1 VALVAGVVV
10 LMAVVSL
17 ASRAP
22 LSGPLLPAS
31 VGRGMS
37 TILHRRGLGT
47 TAPRLPVV
55 SPGSRGTVIPTSTP
69 SSTSPPVWLEVLAA
83 AIFVGGALIFLVR
96 SRPDTRRVTGQ
107 VAAPSPSPAEALRAA
122 VDVSLE
128 DVRSDPN
135 ARRAVIGA
143 YRLMETTL
151 ARAGLPRSQSEAP
164 REDLTRAL
172 GSVRVGDGPPQ
183 RLTALYERAK
193 FSVAEVDLR
202 LRDEAID
209 ALLTLRTELA

>member
-1 VALVAGVVV
+1 MALVVGVVG
-10 LMAVVSL
+10 LLAVVSL

-31 VGRGMS
+31 GGHGTF
-37 TILHRRGLGT
+37 TIPHPTAPVT

-55 SPGSRGTVIPTSTP
+55 APGSRKSLRPTSTP
-69 SSTSPPVWLEVLAA
+69 SSTPPPAWLDVLTA
-83 AIFVGGALIFLVR
+83 AILVGGALILVAR
-96 SRPDTRRVTGQ
+96 RRPDTTRAAGQ
-107 VAAPSPSPAEALRAA
+107 VAVPSPVEALRAA

-128 DVRSDPN
+128 DLRSDPN

-151 ARAGLPRSQSEAP
+151 ARAGLPRSPSEAP
-164 REDLTRAL
+164 REYLTRAL
-172 GSVRVGDGPPQ
+172 GSVRVAEDPPQ

-193 FSVAEVDLR
+193 FGVAEVDLP